1 MPGLTAHSQSFLPFS
16 LLCSASSFG
25 YQAGKPVSNFRRQG
39 IMPALDFANLSPT
52 AAQQGATAL
61 HRLVK
66 RKNWAAREPG
76 VILVFCIVG
85 AIVILLLSLF
95 TWKKLQARRV
105 AKAG

>member
-1 MPGLTAHSQSFLPFS
+1 
-16 LLCSASSFG
+16 
-25 YQAGKPVSNFRRQG
+25 
-39 IMPALDFANLSPT
+39 MPALDFAILNPT
-52 AAQQGATAL
+52 AAAAQQQQQQQRGAATLVL

-95 TWKKLQARRV
+95 TWKKLQQRRV